1 MTHALH
7 EGAVLCFK
15 EIFLVWGRLSSL
27 VFWRKGIADSDDRRN
42 LQVTDHC
49 LFKHYHVQMVYILS
63 TRPRQTS
70 I

>member
-1 MTHALH
+1 MTHAIH

-15 EIFLVWGRLSSL
+15 RFLSMRKIIQPSFLK
-27 VFWRKGIADSDDRRN
+27 KGIADSDDHRN
-42 LQVTDHC
+42 LQATDHY